1 MAVILFLKMA
11 NGEIAELP
19 LFGMITLGRS
29 SSCDFKV
36 IDTKISAK
44 HCSFE
49 LTKKGEVIVTD
60 LGSTNG
66 TFINNSKIVQSA
78 MRLNDTVLM
87 GTTTINIDERRL
99 TALEK
104 RAIGITIKRP
114 RSEPK
119 ELPPLE
125 KKAAT
130 VIENLLPVK
139 PAISENSTMKKK
151 VALKK
156 DLKEKIKLPPEIAP
170 PESTLEQEPSSGM
183 TKLLILEK
191 SKRSKR

>member
-1 MAVILFLKMA
+1 MAVILFVQMA

-66 TFINNSKIVQSA
+66 TFINNSKISQSA

-99 TALEK
+99 TTLEK

-114 RSEPK
+114 RSEAK
-119 ELPPLE
+119 ELPAVE
-125 KKAAT
+125 KNSAT
-130 VIENLLPVK
+130 AIETLPEK
-139 PAISENSTMKKK
+139 PTVSEYSTMRKN
-151 VALKK
+151 VALKN
-156 DLKEKIKLPPEIAP
+156 DLKEKVRLPPEVSS
-170 PESTLEQEPSSGM
+170 PESTLEQEASSGM
-183 TKLLILEK
+183 TKLLKLEK

>member
-1 MAVILFLKMA
+1 MAVILFVKMA

-36 IDTKISAK
+36 IDTKISGK

-60 LGSTNG
+60 LCSTNG
-66 TFINNSKIVQSA
+66 TFINNSKITQSA

-104 RAIGITIKRP
+104 RAIGITIKRQ
-114 RSEPK
+114 RSEAK
-119 ELPPLE
+119 ELPII
-125 KKAAT
+125 KKNSAT
-130 VIENLLPVK
+130 AIETLPEK
-139 PAISENSTMKKK
+139 PAVSESSTVKKR

-156 DLKEKIKLPPEIAP
+156 DLKEKVRLPPGAAS
-170 PESTLEQEPSSGM
+170 PESTLEQEASSGM
-183 TKLLILEK
+183 TKLLKLEK

>member
-1 MAVILFLKMA
+1 MAVILFVKMA

-44 HCSFE
+44 HCCFE

-60 LGSTNG
+60 LSSTNG
-66 TFINNSKIVQSA
+66 TFINNSKITQSA
-78 MRLNDTVLM
+78 MRLNDTVLI
-87 GTTTINIDERRL
+87 GSSTINIDERRL
-99 TALEK
+99 TTLEK
-104 RAIGITIKRP
+104 KVIGITIKRP

-119 ELPPLE
+119 D
-125 KKAAT
+125 
-130 VIENLLPVK
+130 LPVMDK
-139 PAISENSTMKKK
+139 KTTLIDSLPENPSASESSSIKKK

-156 DLKEKIKLPPEIAP
+156 DLKEKIRLPPEVISS
-170 PESTLEQEPSSGM
+170 ETTLDQEASSGM
-183 TKLLILEK
+183 TKLLKLEK